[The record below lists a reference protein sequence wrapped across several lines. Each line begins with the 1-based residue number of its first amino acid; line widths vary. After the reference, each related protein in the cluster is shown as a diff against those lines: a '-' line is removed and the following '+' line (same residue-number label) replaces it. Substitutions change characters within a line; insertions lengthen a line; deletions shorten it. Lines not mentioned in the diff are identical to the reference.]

1 MIECMVRKNVFILFF
16 KVPTIVSMFKLGSG
30 IYHLLKVSVW
40 SLKKG
45 FGDRFGVLAFQFTQM
60 NTNLEISQCMGFQVF
75 GKGCDLG

>member
-1 MIECMVRKNVFILFF
+1 MHGEKKCVYPFF
-16 KVPTIVSMFKLGSG
+16 QSSNHCKYVQTWEW
-30 IYHLLKVSVW
+30 HKVSVW